1 MRVALVTGA
10 SRPGGIGAAVVR
22 RLAADGL
29 RVVVHGW
36 PPSEGEADVVADL
49 GEPDAPERVVEACL
63 ARHGRIDVVVANH
76 ARSSSVRLGGLTAAE
91 VDATLAVNV
100 RATLLLARVLAER
113 RPGAER
119 GGRLVLFTSG
129 QYHGAMAD
137 ELPYVASKAALH
149 GLTKSLAI
157 ELAPRGITVNCVDP
171 GPTDTG
177 YADAARAEEV
187 KRLAPRGRW
196 GTPEEAARLVGW
208 LVSEE
213 ADWVT
218 GQVIASDGG
227 WSARPRAG

>member
-171 GPTDTG
+171 GATDTG
-177 YADAARAEEV
+177 YAPPDAHAAVLAQEPMGRWGEPDDAARLIAF
-187 KRLAPRGRW
+187 LASDDARW
-196 GTPEEAARLVGW
+196 I
-208 LVSEE
+208 
-213 ADWVT
+213 T
-218 GQVIASDGG
+218 GQVIASTGG
-227 WSARPRAG
+227 GP